1 MFAKVS
7 ENAFDLSNAFQ
18 KRDQDRSRNV
28 TIKILFRNCFWYM
41 WIADCSLRTGDT
53 TNTIFKFNNEISFE
67 EVTFKQSVK
76 L

>member
-18 KRDQDRSRNV
+18 KRDQDCSRNV
-28 TIKILFRNCFWYM
+28 TIKILFRNCFGTCGLQ
-41 WIADCSLRTGDT
+41 ICSLRTGDT
-53 TNTIFKFNNEISFE
+53 INTIFKFNNEISFE